1 MDSETSNCT
10 VVITTFFSGDKLE
23 KCLENIPE
31 VYNKLVIDNGGEIYK
46 KKYFETKFVNLNY
59 YVSKENL
66 GVPRSYSL
74 ANKIVNTRF
83 MFNTQPDVTI
93 KKNCIENLLK
103 SIKKYPK
110 FAILSPIIYHNGK
123 YFVEGD
129 YKVLKISNKKF
140 QNNYKLTL
148 SNIYTDPPEGDLSV
162 EAVTGTAM
170 LIDREKINQIEDW
183 DTRIFNYFEDMD
195 LCLRLRL
202 KGYEIIKIKD
212 AEVDHDPFASHESNF
227 EDKMN
232 FSRNWHYSWSS
243 FYFLKKHTNTF
254 YAFIYGMK
262 ILLGSSLKF
271 LIYFMFNKKKSTT
284 HFAKAYGMLFSI
296 LNIKP
301 KYRPKIKI

>member
-1 MDSETSNCT
+1 MDNEDLNCT
-10 VVITTFFSGDKLE
+10 VVITTFFSGNKLE

-31 VYNKLVIDNGGEIYK
+31 NFTKLIIDNGGETDK
-46 KKYFETKFVNLNY
+46 KKYFENKFVNLKY
-59 YVSKENL
+59 YVSEENL

-110 FAILSPIIYHNGK
+110 FAILSPTIFHNGK

-129 YKVLKISNKKF
+129 YKVLKISDKKF
-140 QNNYKLTL
+140 QNSYKPSLN
-148 SNIYTDPPEGDLSV
+148 NIYSKPPEGDLAV

-170 LIDREKINQIEDW
+170 LIDRDKIKEIKDW

-195 LCLRLRL
+195 LCLRLRF
-202 KGYEIIKIKD
+202 KGYEIIKIRD
-212 AEVDHDPFASHESNF
+212 AEVDHDPFASHASNF
-227 EDKMN
+227 EEKMN

-243 FYFLKKHTNTF
+243 FYFLKKHTNLFT
-254 YAFIYGMK
+254 AFVHAIK
-262 ILLGSSLKF
+262 ILFGSSLKF

-296 LNIKP
+296 LNINP
-301 KYRPKIKI
+301 NYRPKIKK